1 MLLAVRPG
9 SEVFPTQATLGGR
22 SLLWDF
28 KADTGQSGSYR
39 FSPTACTQKA
49 SLQCVLFE
57 KDAAAVFKA
66 LPTFPVLTESFSN
79 IPEPHKGRQ
88 RAEGLPT
95 LAVS

>member
-1 MLLAVRPG
+1 MEAARSYGLSRL
-9 SEVFPTQATLGGR
+9 TQAR
-22 SLLWDF
+22 V
-28 KADTGQSGSYR
+28 GSYR

-88 RAEGLPT
+88 RSEGLPT